1 MPVDGA
7 VKTSIYKKKI
17 TRCTRFFAI
26 VWLEFFL
33 CFMPLSFAKHHD
45 TGHCTGLEAA
55 VSVYFN
61 AIIISSPAALKQRV
75 FITTVYFIIT
85 VNHKV
90 LSESNQHHGAHI

>member
-1 MPVDGA
+1 M
-7 VKTSIYKKKI
+7 YKI
-17 TRCTRFFAI
+17 FCDCLARIFF
-26 VWLEFFL
+26 